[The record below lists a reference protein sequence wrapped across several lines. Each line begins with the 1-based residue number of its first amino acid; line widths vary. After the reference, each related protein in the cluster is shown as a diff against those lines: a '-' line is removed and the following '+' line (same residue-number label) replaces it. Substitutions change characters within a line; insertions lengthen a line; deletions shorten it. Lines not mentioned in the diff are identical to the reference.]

1 MTTNI
6 LSGPPAVETG
16 PSVAPVESTAAGGLP
31 LADDAAAW
39 RWACCLHES
48 GHAAYAIIECCA
60 TPAYLIATAQAGLCG
75 NVRPASA
82 FQAGVFAA
90 VGSIAEKIEAPRLP
104 PAAPAPGTRHP
115 APGAAGLTGDP
126 AAPRPRRPAGDPGAA
141 PGRTPTGTRPR
152 RPAPRHRCRD
162 TPPATA
168 PPRRRRIDLTGPRH
182 PAAATPAA

>member
-1 MTTNI
+1 MPTGPARQKWRAGFFFISTARRRQHRHPTARH
-6 LSGPPAVETG
+6 LATVTGDPPSRSTRGAPRGGKLYPLTSGSNPRRIDRGEPWHPTPRPPHRPDRHADAPPAT
-16 PSVAPVESTAAGGLP
+16 APGT
-31 LADDAAAW
+31 
-39 RWACCLHES
+39 RH
-48 GHAAYAIIECCA
+48 
-60 TPAYLIATAQAGLCG
+60 
-75 NVRPASA
+75 
-82 FQAGVFAA
+82 
-90 VGSIAEKIEAPRLP
+90 
-104 PAAPAPGTRHP
+104 PAPGTRHP